1 MRCIMPCARREALQQ
16 QVVGCASAKNDLRVQ
31 KGQTRPSADLTTPEA
46 LSQAIPS
53 SHVSVCNCC
62 SSADDHCKYNS
73 TLILLYLVSCVI
85 MPFRFADDQT
95 FSSLQATDLETMD
108 VVDGTWYVYLKG
120 DYAGRVSGA
129 VYDYRN
135 SSDPVKLV
143 TTVSL

>member
-1 MRCIMPCARREALQQ
+1 M
-16 QVVGCASAKNDLRVQ
+16 
-31 KGQTRPSADLTTPEA
+31 
-46 LSQAIPS
+46 PS
-53 SHVSVCNCC
+53 SHVSICSCR
-62 SSADDHCKYNS
+62 SSADDHY
-73 TLILLYLVSCVI
+73 TAFQHRVLLYLVSSVI
-85 MPFRFADDQT
+85 MPSRFADDQT

-143 TTVSL
+143 TTVSF